1 MDGRGHSQAYEIGG
15 SMSDDLSG
23 SGPSRA
29 DQQPPSEDERED
41 GHWAEAGTE
50 PADRAPYAVRLRVVL
65 LLSLAGWALVILA
78 ILWIAGR
85 F

>member
-1 MDGRGHSQAYEIGG
+1 MDGRGHSQAYEIDS

-23 SGPSRA
+23 SGP
-29 DQQPPSEDERED
+29 PSQDERED

-50 PADRAPYAVRLRVVL
+50 RADRAPYAVRLRVIL